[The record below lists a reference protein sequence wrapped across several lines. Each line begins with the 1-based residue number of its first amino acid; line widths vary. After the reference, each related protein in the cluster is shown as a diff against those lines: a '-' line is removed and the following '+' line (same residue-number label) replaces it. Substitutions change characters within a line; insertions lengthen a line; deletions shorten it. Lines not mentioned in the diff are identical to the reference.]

1 MEAVNRTVA
10 LANFYGDGKHLYE
23 DELGWWPSVKE
34 EAHSMISRD
43 IFEYEIVHIGLNLAF
58 YYIDNDTC
66 YGLHTE
72 SLPIEF
78 KILPMDKSQK
88 NTCWQCEFDTHDD
101 GEVLFSFDELSM
113 NIWDTIRIDGKKLGE
128 VLERSI
134 IMTRD

>member
-1 MEAVNRTVA
+1 MEVVNRTIV

-134 IMTRD
+134 IMTLD

>member
-1 MEAVNRTVA
+1 MEAVNRTIA
-10 LANFYGDGKHLYE
+10 LANFYGDGKHLYQ

-34 EAHSMISRD
+34 EAHSQISRD
-43 IFEYEIVHIGLNLAF
+43 IFEYEIV
-58 YYIDNDTC
+58 
-66 YGLHTE
+66 
-72 SLPIEF
+72 PIEF

-113 NIWDTIRIDGKKLGE
+113 KIWDTIRIDGKTLGE

-134 IMTRD
+134 IMTLD

>member
-1 MEAVNRTVA
+1 MGNIFIRMS
-10 LANFYGDGKHLYE
+10 LDGGL
-23 DELGWWPSVKE
+23 
-34 EAHSMISRD
+34 
-43 IFEYEIVHIGLNLAF
+43 HIGLNLAF

-88 NTCWQCEFDTHDD
+88 NTCWQCEFDTHDN

-113 NIWDTIRIDGKKLGE
+113 KIWDTIRIDGKTLGE

-134 IMTRD
+134 IMTLD